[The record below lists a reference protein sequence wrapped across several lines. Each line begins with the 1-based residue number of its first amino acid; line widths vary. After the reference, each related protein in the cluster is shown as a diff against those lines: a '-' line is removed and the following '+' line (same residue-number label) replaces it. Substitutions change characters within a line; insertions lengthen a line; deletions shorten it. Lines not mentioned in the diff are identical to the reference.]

1 MAQNVPNIS
10 KLKVKLHR
18 TFGIMRSEGMIKKL
32 EGGAF
37 EAPPHED

>member
-32 EGGAF
+32 EGGPMR
-37 EAPPHED
+37 PPHED